1 LGGRET
7 AVPWRSINKKTRI
20 EKFDPGFKFYPAG
33 AVQVNSPVPFSERVE
48 TVAAESDFQSRPVIF
63 RTNQASVFR
72 QLSVRGRHLNREHRR
87 ANVYIP
93 KTFGTRKPLAES

>member
-1 LGGRET
+1 M
-7 AVPWRSINKKTRI
+7 
-20 EKFDPGFKFYPAG
+20 
-33 AVQVNSPVPFSERVE
+33 

-93 KTFGTRKPLAES
+93 KTFGTRKPLA

>member
-1 LGGRET
+1 M
-7 AVPWRSINKKTRI
+7 
-20 EKFDPGFKFYPAG
+20 
-33 AVQVNSPVPFSERVE
+33 
-48 TVAAESDFQSRPVIF
+48 TVAAESDFQSRRAIF

-93 KTFGTRKPLAES
+93 KTPRSRRHSEFGTRKPLAES